1 MEANLPEE
9 CAIASDDTLSFLTT
23 GSAKKKKRVNN
34 ELMEALRDYNTASMG
49 SEVAKQKLVYM
60 EKEDA
65 RREVEE
71 TRLEE
76 EHIQKKEEHIQK
88 KHRSML
94 DEWERM
100 QANIRSL
107 RVDLRDELLDSE
119 SKREIQEDI
128 AALVK
133 RKNELAIELGFK

>member
-1 MEANLPEE
+1 
-9 CAIASDDTLSFLTT
+9 
-23 GSAKKKKRVNN
+23 
-34 ELMEALRDYNTASMG
+34 MEALRAYNTASMG